1 MTPLALAVLILLGSC
16 VASHVQSAERVLV
29 PIDARI
35 GTEARG
41 RERGE
46 QAARA
51 DIAAGTLKL
60 FESTGPETARDLQRR
75 KVRERLLSERGI
87 RMELGPGCTEPAE
100 QQGFTGAYNDAVA
113 AEAQRR
119 YGPDFWVRLE
129 HEVDRQLR
137 TGPRKAAPS
146 QRR

>member
-1 MTPLALAVLILLGSC
+1 M
-16 VASHVQSAERVLV
+16 

-51 DIAAGTLKL
+51 DIGAGVLKL
-60 FESTGPETARDLQRR
+60 FEPAGPETVKELARRS
-75 KVRERLLSERGI
+75 VRERLLRAKGI
-87 RMELGPGCTEPAE
+87 RQELGPGCTDLGE
-100 QQGFTGAYNDAVA
+100 QRGFHAAYNEAIA

-119 YGPDFWVRLE
+119 FGPDFWTKLDDA
-129 HEVDRQLR
+129 VDRQLR
-137 TGPRKAAPS
+137 AAGPAGHGAKGH
-146 QRR
+146 